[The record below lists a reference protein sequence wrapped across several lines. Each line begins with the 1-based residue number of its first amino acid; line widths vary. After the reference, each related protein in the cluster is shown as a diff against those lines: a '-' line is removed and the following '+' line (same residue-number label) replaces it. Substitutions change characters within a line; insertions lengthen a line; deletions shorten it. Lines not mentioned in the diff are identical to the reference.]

1 MCLKVRK
8 GPREADR
15 EAQEARLH
23 YLKNIP
29 KVIALVKL

>member
-1 MCLKVRK
+1 MFESEK
-8 GPREADR
+8 GTQGSRQ
-15 EAQEARLH
+15 AQEARLH